1 MRKIVAVIGPSEPSA
16 KEYEMAYSVGKF
28 LASKGFVVATG
39 GKSGIMEGVLKGA
52 KEAGGLTMGILP
64 EGDLS
69 YANKF
74 VDIPITTGLGE
85 VRNFVLVNSGYFVVS
100 IGISEGTLIELAYA
114 LKVGKTVFSYNL
126 PELPGVFEDGRIVR
140 FSSLDEF
147 IEEFTNFMEV

>member
-1 MRKIVAVIGPSEPSA
+1 MRKVVAIIGPSEPSA
-16 KEYEMAYSVGKF
+16 KEYEMAYSVGKL

-39 GKSGIMEGVLKGA
+39 GKSGIMEGALKGA
-52 KEAGGLTMGILP
+52 KEAGGLTIGILP

-85 VRNFVLVNSGYFVVS
+85 VRNFVLVNTGYFVVS

-126 PELPGVFEDGRIVR
+126 PELPGVFEDGRIIR

>member
-1 MRKIVAVIGPSEPSA
+1 MRKIVAIIGPSEPSA

-39 GKSGIMEGVLKGA
+39 GKSGIMEGALKGA
-52 KEAGGLTMGILP
+52 KEAGGLTIGILP

-74 VDIPITTGLGE
+74 VDIPITTGIGE

>member
-1 MRKIVAVIGPSEPSA
+1 MRKVVAIIGPSEPSA

-28 LASKGFVVATG
+28 LGSKGFVVATG
-39 GKSGIMEGVLKGA
+39 GKSGIMEGALKGA
-52 KEAGGLTMGILP
+52 KEVGGLTIGILP

-69 YANKF
+69 YANRF

-114 LKVGKTVFSYNL
+114 LKVGKTIFSYNL

>member
-1 MRKIVAVIGPSEPSA
+1 MRKIVAIIGPSEPSA

-39 GKSGIMEGVLKGA
+39 GKSGIMEGALKGA
-52 KEAGGLTMGILP
+52 KEAGGLTIGILP

-126 PELPGVFEDGRIVR
+126 PELPGVFEDGRIIR